1 MIQTAVLNFLLEIAV
16 ISFIFP
22 VVFVL
27 VWKMRHHKSF
37 RPVFIGMGA
46 YFVFSQLFTSIPY
59 MILIQA
65 GHPIGKAI
73 RSNALALALCTGLIT
88 AILEE
93 FGRLVAFKRF
103 MTEQDGKERE
113 TAISYGLGTC
123 RSCLHVYTWLG
134 QLTIL
139 CGSNSDQFK

>member
-65 GHPIGKAI
+65 GHPFGKVSPFFKI
-73 RSNALALALCTGLIT
+73 
-88 AILEE
+88 
-93 FGRLVAFKRF
+93 FAFHHAG
-103 MTEQDGKERE
+103 GK
-113 TAISYGLGTC
+113 
-123 RSCLHVYTWLG
+123 LHV
-134 QLTIL
+134 
-139 CGSNSDQFK
+139 

>member
-73 RSNALALALCTGLIT
+73 RSECIGTGVVYRSDHGNTGRIWT
-88 AILEE
+88 A
-93 FGRLVAFKRF
+93 
-103 MTEQDGKERE
+103 
-113 TAISYGLGTC
+113 
-123 RSCLHVYTWLG
+123 
-134 QLTIL
+134 
-139 CGSNSDQFK
+139 GSI

>member
-103 MTEQDGKERE
+103 MTEQEKRE
-113 TAISYGLGTC
+113 KQ
-123 RSCLHVYTWLG
+123 RSVTVSDMPVLPACLHLAGATYNTMWQ
-134 QLTIL
+134 QL
-139 CGSNSDQFK
+139 

>member
-46 YFVFSQLFTSIPY
+46 YFVFSQL
-59 MILIQA
+59 
-65 GHPIGKAI
+65 
-73 RSNALALALCTGLIT
+73 
-88 AILEE
+88 
-93 FGRLVAFKRF
+93 
-103 MTEQDGKERE
+103 
-113 TAISYGLGTC
+113 
-123 RSCLHVYTWLG
+123 
-134 QLTIL
+134 LT
-139 CGSNSDQFK
+139 

>member
-93 FGRLVAFKRF
+93 FGRL
-103 MTEQDGKERE
+103 
-113 TAISYGLGTC
+113 
-123 RSCLHVYTWLG
+123 
-134 QLTIL
+134 
-139 CGSNSDQFK
+139 GSI